1 MNVSV
6 FQPSILAPDF
16 FEARQSCTNRATSTT
31 HNKSKRDAMLAFRD
45 KEVRDSHAGL
55 ISRNSI
61 CVLSQVEETHLH
73 VGLEVF
79 LGLWVIKLQRS
90 QTCSSH

>member
-1 MNVSV
+1 
-6 FQPSILAPDF
+6 
-16 FEARQSCTNRATSTT
+16 
-31 HNKSKRDAMLAFRD
+31 MLAFRD